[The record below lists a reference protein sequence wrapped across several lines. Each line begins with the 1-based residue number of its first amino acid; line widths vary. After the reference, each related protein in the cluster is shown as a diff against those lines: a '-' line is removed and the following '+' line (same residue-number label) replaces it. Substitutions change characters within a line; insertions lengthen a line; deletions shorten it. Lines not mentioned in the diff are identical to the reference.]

1 MLEENERNK
10 RRQKDDEENQ
20 RLEDLR
26 AQEEYAKM
34 LEKQEA
40 DRQLEMKERERRAQE
55 FMNKMADNVLQKMD
69 QKQKFEDEM
78 LLRYENEREMRQR
91 QIEDRRLNRQR

>member
-1 MLEENERNK
+1 
-10 RRQKDDEENQ
+10 
-20 RLEDLR
+20 
-26 AQEEYAKM
+26 M
-34 LEKQEA
+34 LEKQEG

-69 QKQKFEDEM
+69 KKQKFEDDM

-91 QIEDRRLNRQR
+91 QIEERRLMRQKAD